1 MRKYRPV
8 AKGGGALQAYREEM
22 KERKRLRKRK
32 MKTMVLKK
40 VARQTKR
47 LSQMYAVDFD
57 SRVGPDDVQLLTK
70 LDLNKEETAVRHA
83 ALWSLMEHSFHASCI
98 PHLAKLFD
106 STEKGLNTAFLK
118 INGSTVSCDG
128 GILYRIFRGPA
139 WTATTVVEVLYLA
152 THPAHRR
159 RGAAHAMLA
168 KFEDL
173 VTKIVDDLNEPDK
186 IRLCVSVRGNPSA
199 HAFWSKQNVKKLDK
213 NDWLYGEMMLFGDYC
228 PIGQSRCER
237 AARQLS
243 KNH

>member
-1 MRKYRPV
+1 MPPARKCPKINQKYRD
-8 AKGGGALQAYREEM
+8 EE
-22 KERKRLRKRK
+22 KKRKRLRT
-32 MKTMVLKK
+32 METMVSK
-40 VARQTKR
+40 VARQTEL
-47 LSQMYAVDFD
+47 LSQFEEVDFD

-70 LDLNKEETAVRHA
+70 LDLKKEETVACHS
-83 ALWSLMEHSFHASCI
+83 ALWSLMEHSFDASCI
-98 PHLAKLFD
+98 PHLAKLFRCK
-106 STEKGLNTAFLK
+106 KGLNTAFLK
-118 INGSTVSCDG
+118 IKGSPVSCDG

-228 PIGQSRCER
+228 PMAKS
-237 AARQLS
+237 L
-243 KNH
+243 

>member
-70 LDLNKEETAVRHA
+70 LDLKKEETVACHS
-83 ALWSLMEHSFHASCI
+83 ALWSLMEHSFDASCI
-98 PHLAKLFD
+98 PHLAKLFRCK
-106 STEKGLNTAFLK
+106 KGLNTAFLK

-128 GILYRIFRGPA
+128 GIIYRVFRGPA
-139 WTATTVVEVLYLA
+139 WTATTVIEVLYLA
-152 THPAHRR
+152 THRAHRR
-159 RGAAHAMLA
+159 RGAAHAMFA
-168 KFEDL
+168 KFESL
-173 VTKIVDDLNEPDK
+173 VTKIVDDLNEPAQ
-186 IRLCVSVRGNPSA
+186 IRLCVSMRGDDDGA
-199 HAFWSKQNVKKLDK
+199 RAFWSKQNVKKLDK
-213 NDWLYGEMMLFGDYC
+213 NDWLYDEMVLFGDYC
-228 PIGQSRCER
+228 PMAKS
-237 AARQLS
+237 L
-243 KNH
+243 